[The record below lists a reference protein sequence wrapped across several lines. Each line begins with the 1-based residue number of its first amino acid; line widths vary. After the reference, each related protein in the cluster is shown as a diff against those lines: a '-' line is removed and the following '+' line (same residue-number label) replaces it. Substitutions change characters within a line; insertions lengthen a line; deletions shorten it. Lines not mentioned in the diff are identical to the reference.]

1 MKKVS
6 IIIPVYNVENYIR
19 SCLDSIVNQTYKNI
33 EVILVD
39 DGSNDLSG
47 KICDEYA
54 QKDTRFKVY
63 HNTNH
68 GVSYSRNY
76 GIDISTG
83 EYIIFIDS
91 DDIISLQYIEE
102 MMKVIVE
109 NEVDLVVC
117 NVIDIFLP
125 RGKRKGRHI
134 GILSGNF
141 RIDYVN
147 LINLLRVPV
156 AKMYKATIIHKNRI
170 YFPDNIAYNEDQLF
184 NFLYY
189 RYVKLYKYT
198 NKAEYYYCH
207 KRTGLSQQ
215 KNEETFLSSLYK
227 LKQEKIF
234 LKNMEIYKGSM
245 ILCDHCISVLNDFC
259 DIEYKSYKKKIKI
272 INEIIDNNYHASNWK
287 RYLILKC
294 MQFKIYFPVYAYY
307 KFKNNVSRMLG
318 K

>member
-6 IIIPVYNVENYIR
+6 IIIPVYNVEDYL
-19 SCLDSIVNQTYKNI
+19 SQCLDSVINQTYKNI
-33 EVILVD
+33 EIILID
-39 DGSNDLSG
+39 DGSSDLSG

-54 QKDTRFKVY
+54 QKDERIVVH

-125 RGKRKGRHI
+125 RGEKKGRYI

-156 AKMYKATIIHKNRI
+156 AKMYKATIIHKNKI

-227 LKQEKIF
+227 LEQEKIF
-234 LKNMEIYKGSM
+234 LQDMKIYKGAM
-245 ILCDHCISVLNDFC
+245 ILCDHCISALNEFSN
-259 DIEYKSYKKKIKI
+259 IEYKSYKEKIKI
-272 INEIIDNNYHASNWK
+272 INKIIDNDYCASNWK
-287 RYLILKC
+287 RYLVLKG
-294 MQFKIYFPVYAYY
+294 MQFKFYFLIYSYY
-307 KFKNNVSRMLG
+307 KLKNSINKMRRG
-318 K
+318 